1 MNLWTRKPATESGL
15 KPSNSCPLC
24 SSDPSTVHRMTD
36 QNKLVANIWKLYA
49 IQSCRWFLLLM
60 PIVVLFFREN
70 GLSLEQVFIVHA
82 WYSAC
87 VILFEVPSGYFADR
101 LGRRRSLLFGSVF
114 VSLGFAAYAFSYTF
128 YEFLA
133 AEFFIAVGAGFIS
146 GSDSALLYDSLIQ
159 LNRQEEYQKIAGR
172 LTSMSSFSEGFA
184 GILGGF
190 MAVIS
195 LRTPVIW
202 QAWVMLLMIPLA
214 WSLVEP
220 KRELLEKG
228 ESSFR
233 AILKIVR
240 YSLHGHKEVKWL
252 ILYSSLVGTSTLT
265 IVWFVQPFME
275 LVNVPLAWFGISWA
289 VLQFAVGVFAILAH
303 RIETWLG
310 RKVSLVSLILIS
322 SAGYLLLSQL
332 EVIWAGVLFFLFYL
346 VRGINGPVL
355 NDYINRCV
363 ESNIRAT
370 VLSVKSLIGRLMF
383 MILGPL
389 AGWVADVYSLGAAL
403 LLCGVIFLVF
413 GITFLFFLQ
422 RHQILSR

>member
-1 MNLWTRKPATESGL
+1 
-15 KPSNSCPLC
+15 
-24 SSDPSTVHRMTD
+24 MTD
-36 QNKLVANIWKLYA
+36 PNKLVANIWKLYA
-49 IQSCRWFLLLM
+49 IQACRWFLLLM
-60 PIVVLFFREN
+60 PTVVLFFREN

-101 LGRRRSLLFGSVF
+101 LGRRLSLLYGSVF
-114 VSLGFAAYAFSYTF
+114 VSAGFGAYAISYSF

-133 AEFFIAVGAGFIS
+133 AEFLIAVGAGFIS

-159 LNRQEEYQKIAGR
+159 LNRKEEYQKIAGR
-172 LTSMSSFSEGFA
+172 LSSMSNFSEGVA

-190 MAVIS
+190 LAVIS

-202 QAWVMLLMIPLA
+202 QAWVMVLMIPLV

-220 KRELLEKG
+220 ERKLPAKG

-233 AILKIVR
+233 AILKIVH

-252 ILYSSLVGTSTLT
+252 ILYTSLVGTSTLT
-265 IVWFVQPFME
+265 IVWFVQPFLE
-275 LVNVPLAWFGISWA
+275 LVNVPLSLFGISWA
-289 VLQFAVGVFAILAH
+289 VLQFAVGIFAILAH
-303 RIETWLG
+303 RIESFLG
-310 RKVSLVSLILIS
+310 RRTALVSLILIS
-322 SAGYLLLSQL
+322 SAGYFLLSQFQM
-332 EVIWAGVLFFLFYL
+332 IWAGLFFFLFYL

-363 ESNIRAT
+363 DSDIRAT
-370 VLSVKSLIGRLMF
+370 VLSVKSLVGRMMF
-383 MILGPL
+383 MVLGPL
-389 AGWVADVYSLGAAL
+389 AGWVADVYSLSEAF

-413 GITFLFFLQ
+413 GSVFLFFLG
-422 RHQILSR
+422 RHQVFSR

>member
-1 MNLWTRKPATESGL
+1 
-15 KPSNSCPLC
+15 
-24 SSDPSTVHRMTD
+24 MTD
-36 QNKLVANIWKLYA
+36 PNKLVANIWKLYA
-49 IQSCRWFLLLM
+49 IQACRWFLLLM

-101 LGRRRSLLFGSVF
+101 LGRRLSLLYGSVF
-114 VSLGFAAYAFSYTF
+114 VSAGFAAYAISYSF

-133 AEFFIAVGAGFIS
+133 AEFLIAVGAGFIS

-159 LNRQEEYQKIAGR
+159 LNRKEQYQKIAGR
-172 LTSMSSFSEGFA
+172 LSSMSNFSEGVA

-190 MAVIS
+190 LAVIS

-202 QAWVMLLMIPLA
+202 QAWVMVLMIPLV

-220 KRELLEKG
+220 ERKLPVKG

-233 AILKIVR
+233 AILKIVH

-252 ILYSSLVGTSTLT
+252 ILYTSLVGTSTLT
-265 IVWFVQPFME
+265 VVWFVQPFLE
-275 LVNVPLAWFGISWA
+275 LVNVPLSLFGISWA
-289 VLQFAVGVFAILAH
+289 VLQFAVGIFAILAH
-303 RIETWLG
+303 RIEFWLG
-310 RKVSLVSLILIS
+310 RRTALVSLILITS
-322 SAGYLLLSQL
+322 GGYFLLSQFQ
-332 EVIWAGVLFFLFYL
+332 VIWAGLFFFLFYL

-363 ESNIRAT
+363 DSDIRAT
-370 VLSVKSLIGRLMF
+370 VLSVKSLVGRMMF
-383 MILGPL
+383 MVLGPL
-389 AGWVADVYSLGAAL
+389 AGWVADVYSLSDAF

-413 GITFLFFLQ
+413 GSVFLFFLG
-422 RHQILSR
+422 RHQVFSR